1 MLFGG
6 LITIPYWGYRN
17 LSLAMTEIMLS
28 DLPHIKYNNKE
39 TYTQEYQ
46 QMLTDLSRDRQNKIK
61 KHGLA
66 GIGLNLDLSNVQD
79 GNALLQ
85 DFAKH

>member
-28 DLPHIKYNNKE
+28 DLPHIKYHNKE
-39 TYTQEYQ
+39 TYTQEQQ
-46 QMLTDLSRDRQNKIK
+46 QMITDLSRDRQKKIK
-61 KHGLA
+61 QNGLS
-66 GIGLNLDLSNVQD
+66 GIGLNLDFSTVQD
-79 GNALLQ
+79 GNALLRELG
-85 DFAKH
+85 KH